1 MKKKKKQNWER
12 NKVQQLGRVGE
23 WRAVPCEQEEGGLGG
38 EGKEEE
44 EKDEEW
50 EEEEEKEEE
59 EVEEE
64 EEGES
69 KQNTALSLTPT
80 HFKLFTTFST
90 HSHRMSL
97 Y

>member
-44 EKDEEW
+44 EKEEVEEDEK
-50 EEEEEKEEE
+50 EEEKDEKEEE
-59 EVEEE
+59 E
-64 EEGES
+64 
-69 KQNTALSLTPT
+69 K
-80 HFKLFTTFST
+80 
-90 HSHRMSL
+90 
-97 Y
+97 